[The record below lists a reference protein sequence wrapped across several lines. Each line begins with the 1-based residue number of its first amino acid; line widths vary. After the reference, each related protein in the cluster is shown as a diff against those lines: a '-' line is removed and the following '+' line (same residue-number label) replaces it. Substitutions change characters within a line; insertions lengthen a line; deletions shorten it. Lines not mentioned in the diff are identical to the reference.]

1 MILKLNVTESTNTA
15 QKYSWTWWNPW
26 TTLKL
31 ADNKPH
37 SWNRLQPRNTVE
49 SNWRIIE
56 VTFTLNF
63 IYFSKLHCSV
73 RNFGK
78 KDNLCANPSR
88 ISSGY
93 WYWKNMEE
101 YTLIQI
107 NYCWGQSI
115 RSGIKIAPWDGQ
127 QIFILEVNLSLPK
140 KVSVYQK
147 VDCKLLLVKSKD
159 NSVIMATKLSIR
171 LPNFKWYTRIF
182 RGRRLC
188 KGEECGSSG

>member
-107 NYCWGQSI
+107 SYCWGQSI

-127 QIFILEVNLSLPK
+127 QIFGSELILAKKSQRLSESGL
-140 KVSVYQK
+140 KVTPRIIQRQFCDNGYKTIYQ
-147 VDCKLLLVKSKD
+147 V
-159 NSVIMATKLSIR
+159 TKL
-171 LPNFKWYTRIF
+171 
-182 RGRRLC
+182 
-188 KGEECGSSG
+188 